1 MSFKEKSEWQ
11 HKALKFLQIVK
22 NVILMSSLNFQIYNK
37 DLFFSG
43 GYFVIFLKKKKIIS
57 ILK

>member
-22 NVILMSSLNFQIYNK
+22 DVILMPSLNFQIYNK
-37 DLFFSG
+37 DLFFL
-43 GYFVIFLKKKKIIS
+43 VAIS
-57 ILK
+57 

>member
-22 NVILMSSLNFQIYNK
+22 DVILMLSLNFQIYNK
-37 DLFFSG
+37 GLFFSRG
-43 GYFVIFLKKKKIIS
+43 CALGIFLVAVS
-57 ILK
+57 